1 METTIKF
8 VGLRRTVGDINR
20 ATKFY
25 SDILGL
31 SPTESKDGEKS
42 FRRPGWE
49 LRLVAGALGGF
60 TSGWLTFAVP
70 SLSEA
75 CAKLTSMG
83 VRYSELIP
91 PWLEEGAR
99 LARFFDP
106 DGLMLQCEESQGP
119 TGGRDDIV
127 VGVTD
132 VTKAVRAYSRGF
144 SLEVIRSYNMFAELS
159 TQNGPV
165 LCLIKVEKVLGS
177 AGILL
182 FQGSKIKDTTSLLE
196 NSGFSILG
204 YPVKADGGKILKVRD
219 PFGNPIEVTIT

>member
-1 METTIKF
+1 MKATLKF
-8 VGLRRTVGDINR
+8 VGLRRAVGDLNR
-20 ATKFY
+20 ASKFY

-31 SPTESKDGEKS
+31 APIELKDGQKS
-42 FRRPGWE
+42 FQRPGWE
-49 LRLVAGALGGF
+49 LKLVAGAVGGY

-70 SLSEA
+70 KLSES
-75 CAKLTSMG
+75 CAKLASIG

-106 DGLMLQCEESQGP
+106 DGLMLQYEESSGP

-127 VGVTD
+127 LGVTD

-144 SLEVIRSYNMFAELS
+144 SLEVIRNQNMFAELS
-159 TQNGPV
+159 IQNGPV

-177 AGILL
+177 PGVLL
-182 FQGSKIKDTTSLLE
+182 FQGSKVKDTTRLLE

-204 YPVKADGGKILKVRD
+204 HPVKTHGGKILNARD
-219 PFGNPIEVTIT
+219 AFGNPIELTLA